1 MSAPTARQLEVLEA
15 IRDYTLRH
23 KFSPSI
29 RDLCDALDFT
39 STNGV
44 NDVLKALERKGLLT
58 RAEKTARS
66 LVLTSAGV
74 KWCLTKEAA

>member
-1 MSAPTARQLEVLEA
+1 MTALTARQLEVLEA

-29 RDLCDALDFT
+29 RDLCELLDFT

-58 RAEKTARS
+58 RAAKTARS

-74 KWCLTKEAA
+74 RWLTSEVA